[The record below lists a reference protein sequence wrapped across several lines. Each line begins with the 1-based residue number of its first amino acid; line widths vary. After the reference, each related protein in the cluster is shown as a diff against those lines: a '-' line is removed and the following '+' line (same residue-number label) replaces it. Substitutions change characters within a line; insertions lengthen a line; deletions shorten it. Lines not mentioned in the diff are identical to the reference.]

1 METGKGCCHLGS
13 SGALYFALNIR
24 FVPTIIVWYLASN
37 IHSRDVVWV
46 KKYVGN
52 VANTVLQC
60 PEDFGL
66 EGYNWFEMTSI
77 AIHPT
82 VPHMFYLSFLGCR
95 PTQCFKFFPYEWHQW
110 PRLSSLDSLLI

>member
-1 METGKGCCHLGS
+1 MKSPSASVIDGVFCSLDDSLQITVYDSIHKCFWALKLPDDMETGK
-13 SGALYFALNIR
+13 
-24 FVPTIIVWYLASN
+24 
-37 IHSRDVVWV
+37 VWV

-95 PTQCFKFFPYEWHQW
+95 PTQYFKFFPYEWHQW
-110 PRLSSLDSLLI
+110 PPNSLI